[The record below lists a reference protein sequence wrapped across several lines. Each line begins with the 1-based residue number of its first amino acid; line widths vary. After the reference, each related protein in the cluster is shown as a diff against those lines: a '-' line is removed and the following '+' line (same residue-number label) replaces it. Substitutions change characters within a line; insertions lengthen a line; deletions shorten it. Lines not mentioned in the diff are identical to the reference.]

1 MKKKMLFGILAVS
14 LITGG
19 TCSAFAQEN
28 TATAQN
34 FIVEKE
40 NADTYINPLPLDYAR
55 SSSEGK
61 GEIAD
66 NPFMVGQMKQYLMIQ
81 LSKSHTHVFRICL
94 EVRLHISVK
103 MIQEL
108 QLIHQHFIIMIHGI
122 CMEPTVLY
130 GYQRIL

>member
-66 NPFMVGQMKQYLMIQ
+66 NPFMVGQMIGNEAIPNDPVEQI
-81 LSKSHTHVFRICL
+81 THARFQDMFRGTSTY
-94 EVRLHISVK
+94 IS
-103 MIQEL
+103 END
-108 QLIHQHFIIMIHGI
+108 
-122 CMEPTVLY
+122 T
-130 GYQRIL
+130 